1 MMSATIRPCI
11 HVCAES
17 MKNIDLYAKHNV
29 QRIGGAIQNGK
40 SMNMDEKVHRVIIN

>member
-1 MMSATIRPCI
+1 MSPFRPFI
-11 HVCAES
+11 HVCEES

-29 QRIGGAIQNGK
+29 WRIGGAIRNGK